1 MIRNLVFFLTVIVFS
16 CSSLGE
22 NINITQHSLN
32 KPLKLVLNNRFKDSS
47 YIYLCFPKTIQ
58 IENSGKTKN
67 MIHNFHLGKHHKGN
81 SAKYYKAY
89 EYDKKLTP
97 KIKRFIEKERKL
109 SIQIYYGYL
118 LKISNHRLDTFI
130 KNKTE
135 NQILQGFKVYD
146 IPINN
151 TVKKWALSKI
161 NDSIKGL
168 G

>member
-67 MIHNFHLGKHHKGN
+67 MIHNFDLGKHHKGN
-81 SAKYYKAY
+81 SAKYYKAD
-89 EYDKKLTP
+89 EHDKRLTP
-97 KIKRFIEKERKL
+97 QIQRVIEKERK
-109 SIQIYYGYL
+109 
-118 LKISNHRLDTFI
+118 
-130 KNKTE
+130 
-135 NQILQGFKVYD
+135 
-146 IPINN
+146 
-151 TVKKWALSKI
+151 
-161 NDSIKGL
+161 
-168 G
+168 